1 MQLLGGPYLVGSS
14 MYGVDQ
20 ITITSTFHI
29 PNQQY
34 PEPVAN
40 LTVLQEK
47 GKPVHPNQDEVDSSR

>member
-34 PEPVAN
+34 PGTGCQLDRAAGEGQTRSSEP
-40 LTVLQEK
+40 
-47 GKPVHPNQDEVDSSR
+47 G